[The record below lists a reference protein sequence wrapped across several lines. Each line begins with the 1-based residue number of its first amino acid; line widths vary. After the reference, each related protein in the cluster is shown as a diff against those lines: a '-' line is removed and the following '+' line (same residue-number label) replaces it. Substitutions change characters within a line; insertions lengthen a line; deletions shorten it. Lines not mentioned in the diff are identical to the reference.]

1 MSEAKVVM
9 LLLASAIL
17 TGCPSSATQ
26 QGGGELG
33 GGDPTDPASTRGGVT
48 FEQMEEIK
56 RVERIGQPGITA
68 CYTDELERRNT
79 KKLEGKV
86 VVKIQIGTNGSA
98 LQVTI
103 GESTLNAPL
112 VHQCMQEQIRKWE
125 FPKVASPT
133 WYGTTFH
140 FSPAY

>member
-1 MSEAKVVM
+1 VVKL
-9 LLLASAIL
+9 LLLAGASLIL
-17 TGCPSSATQ
+17 GGCPSSTT
-26 QGGGELG
+26 QGGGGEYG
-33 GGDPTDPASTRGGVT
+33 GGDPADPASTTGGVT

-68 CYTDELERRNT
+68 CYTEELERRQT
-79 KKLEGKV
+79 KKLQGKV
-86 VVKIQIGTNGSA
+86 VVKIQIGINGSA
-98 LQVTI
+98 LQVNI

-112 VHQCMQEQIRKWE
+112 VHQCIQQQIRKWE
-125 FPKVASPT
+125 FPKVSSPT